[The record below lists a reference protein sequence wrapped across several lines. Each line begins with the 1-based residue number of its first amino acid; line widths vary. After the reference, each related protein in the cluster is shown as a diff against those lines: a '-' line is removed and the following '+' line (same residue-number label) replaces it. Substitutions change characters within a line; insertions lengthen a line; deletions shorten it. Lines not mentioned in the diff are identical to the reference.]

1 MKSATRR
8 AIDLAGFEAKFR
20 AGPDPWQTFTARD
33 EAIKRQC
40 ILCALGNGPIARILE
55 LGSGNGSN
63 SQALARR
70 ALKLQACDGSASAT
84 QLTREALADAPRAHA
99 WQIAL
104 PARLPGRQFEAVVIA
119 ELLYYL
125 DARAM
130 QRLARDV
137 AGVLAPGA
145 RLVLAHHQVEFPD
158 NSQRTAGV
166 HERFVAATG
175 HRLRLRQRWQNRRWR
190 VEAWQATG

>member
-20 AGPDPWQTFTARD
+20 AGPDPWDTFTARD
-33 EAIKRQC
+33 EAIKRQR
-40 ILCALGNGPIARILE
+40 ILRALGDGPIARILE
-55 LGSGNGSN
+55 LASGNGSN

-70 ALKLQACDGSASAT
+70 ALKLQACDGSPSAT
-84 QLTREALADAPRAHA
+84 QLTRDALADAPHAQA

-104 PARLPGRQFEAVVIA
+104 PARLPGTQYEAVVIA

-137 AGVLAPGA
+137 ATALAPGA

-158 NSQRTAGV
+158 NSQRTAGI
-166 HERFVAATG
+166 HTRFIKALGRPVI
-175 HRLRLRQRWQNRRWR
+175 RVRQFRSQRWR
-190 VEAWQATG
+190 VDGYRVD